1 MSLPLI
7 PIDKANHIV
16 YGAVIFAAAYALFTF
31 AGLPALPIAAG
42 MVVIAAVAKEVWDRA
57 HKETHTSDP
66 LDALATIGGGAL
78 CSIPVI
84 IGG

>member
-7 PIDKANHIV
+7 PQDKANHIV
-16 YGAVIFAAAYALFTF
+16 YGSVIFAAAYALFSF

-42 MVVIAAVAKEVWDRA
+42 IVVIAAVAKELWDRA
-57 HKETHTSDP
+57 HKETHTPDP

-78 CSIPVI
+78 CAIPI
-84 IGG
+84 AIGG

>member
-7 PIDKANHIV
+7 PQDKANHIV
-16 YGAVIFAAAYALFTF
+16 YGSVIFAAAYALFSF

-57 HKETHTSDP
+57 HKETHTPDP
-66 LDALATIGGGAL
+66 VDALATIAGGVVCAL
-78 CSIPVI
+78 PLLV
-84 IGG
+84 